1 MLLCFHDIH
10 SKFQKSCHCSIFETK
25 GYHTMPNNSPFI
37 IGGIQPR
44 VTISVIAIS
53 NSLIVTPNFLL
64 KLYFHNQMTSVK
76 RSTNC
81 KEVLYFE
88 CYPWDMLIDLFPS
101 FIKRWQFI
109 PIYSTDFSSASTC
122 SSK

>member
-37 IGGIQPR
+37 IGEIQPR

-53 NSLIVTPNFLL
+53 NSIIVTPNS
-64 KLYFHNQMTSVK
+64 K
-76 RSTNC
+76 
-81 KEVLYFE
+81 
-88 CYPWDMLIDLFPS
+88 
-101 FIKRWQFI
+101 
-109 PIYSTDFSSASTC
+109 YSGPFNIGVHGKWLMRDKF
-122 SSK
+122 